1 MKPVVAI
8 IGRPNVGKST
18 LFNRLTR
25 SRAALVADIPGLTRD
40 RQYGDGRVGDR
51 SYLVVDTGG
60 VVEALAMRP
69 SGSSEAPVLRD
80 QVMAQ
85 TRQALTEADAVIF
98 LVDARAGVQPID
110 RELAADL
117 RRLGKFLVLAVNKA
131 EGLDPAMAAA
141 EFHVLG
147 LGGPYCISASHGD
160 GVENLMQQ
168 ALSALPPVIPT
179 TNDTATA
186 VPRIAVI
193 GRPNA
198 GKSTLV
204 NALLGE
210 SRVIVGE
217 QPGTTRD
224 SIHVP
229 LVRADRSYVLIDTAG
244 VRRRGRVDDLLE
256 KFSVVKTLQAID
268 EANVV
273 ILVLDAH
280 AGVAEQDATL
290 AGYALEQGR
299 AMVVAVNK
307 WDLLT
312 PDERTRFQWEFDR
325 KLGFLEFAKIHL
337 ISALQGKG
345 VGELFPSV
353 DVAFESAHRALS
365 TPKLN
370 RALAAAIQAN
380 PPPMIRGR
388 RPRLK
393 YAHQGGKNPPR
404 IIVHGNQVSAL
415 SATYR
420 RYLAKSFRE
429 AFRLIGTPI
438 FVECR
443 QEANPYGGRRRA
455 SRKPAQKKN
464 KRKRVKEPLN

>member
-60 VVEALAMRP
+60 VVEALDLRS
-69 SGSSEAPVLRD
+69 SGGGETPALRD
-80 QVMAQ
+80 QVMTQ

-98 LVDARAGVQPID
+98 LVDARAGVQPMD
-110 RELAADL
+110 REMAADL
-117 RRLGKFLVLAVNKA
+117 RRLGKFLVLVINKA
-131 EGLDPAMAAA
+131 EGLDTAMAAA

-147 LGGPYCISASHGD
+147 LGEPYCVSASHGD
-160 GVENLMQQ
+160 GVEALMAQVL
-168 ALSALPPVIPT
+168 AALPPATVT
-179 TNDTATA
+179 TDDTVPE

-204 NALLGE
+204 NAMLGE

-229 LVRADRSYVLIDTAG
+229 LVRGNRSYVLIDTAG

-273 ILVLDAH
+273 IMVLDAH

-312 PDERTRFQWEFDR
+312 PDERTRLQWEFDR

-345 VGELFPSV
+345 VGELFASV

-370 RALAAAIQAN
+370 RALTAAIQAN

-429 AFRLIGTPI
+429 TFGLVGTPI
-438 FVECR
+438 VVECR
-443 QEANPYGGRRRA
+443 QEANPYGGRRRP
-455 SRKPAQKKN
+455 SRKPAQKKSPSKN
-464 KRKRVKEPLN
+464 KRKRIR